1 MPARIDGTPIEGL
14 RLASDY
20 LPNTTDWLGR
30 WRLAANVSNDWMI
43 DRGAQR
49 EGRIYT
55 GLGDVHLQDQAI
67 TESMGPISD
76 FSLEHLS
83 QSDRMIARTRRR
95 AVDAARA
102 FRDKGAV
109 PPGVDDP
116 AVYLG
121 SRSGFFHAAEETDW
135 IAAYEAQLAAAVR
148 PAPLP

>member
-1 MPARIDGTPIEGL
+1 
-14 RLASDY
+14 
-20 LPNTTDWLGR
+20 
-30 WRLAANVSNDWMI
+30 MI
-43 DRGAQR
+43 DRAAQR

-55 GLGDVHLQDQAI
+55 GLADVHLQDQAI
-67 TESMGPISD
+67 TESMGPMSD

-102 FRDKGAV
+102 FRDNGTV

-116 AVYLG
+116 EVYLG

-135 IAAYEAQLAAAVR
+135 IAAYDAQLSEAVR
-148 PAPLP
+148 PGRLP